1 MDRDIEQDLIH
12 WKQKQNH
19 MPLLLRGA
27 RQVGKTFV
35 IEKFGRAHFDNIV
48 TVNFE
53 QDPGLARCFD
63 TLHPNEI
70 IMSLALSLHQKIDPG
85 KTLLFLD
92 EIQDCPNAI
101 RALRYFK
108 EQYPELHVIG
118 AGSLLEF
125 KLNQDDF
132 RMPVGRVQSLYLKPL
147 SFNEFLSAMGYADL
161 REFLSNVTLNQPVP
175 EPVHQTLLKLVRH
188 YMVLG
193 GMPAVIQAY
202 LSSIVESNATSR
214 IYDLAEA
221 ELQQTILLSTYRQD
235 FSKYTK
241 HTQIQYVQR
250 VFEKAPGLV
259 GNHVKY
265 ANVDPGAR
273 AQNIKSAIELLQHAG
288 LIHLVY
294 STAASGVPLI
304 TLINEKKFKLL
315 FLDIGLM
322 ARASR
327 MSAELL
333 LEDNILLVNRGAMA
347 EQFVGQELLAYTPST
362 DIPHVYFW
370 NREKKSSLAEVD
382 FITTF
387 ESQIIPI
394 EVKAGATGQL
404 KSLQLLM
411 QEKNLPIGVR
421 ISQQSLTFDG
431 SILSVPLYM
440 ISELSRVYKL
450 LPHRGLQHCQ

>member
-1 MDRDIEQDLIH
+1 MDRDIEQDLLQ
-12 WKQKQNH
+12 WKQKINH

-27 RQVGKTFV
+27 RQVGKSFIV
-35 IEKFGRAHFDNIV
+35 DKFGRAHFDNVV

-53 QDPGLARCFD
+53 QDPALARCFD

-70 IMSLALSLHQKIDPG
+70 ILALSLTLHQPIEPG

-92 EIQDCPNAI
+92 EIQDCPHAI
-101 RALRYFK
+101 RSLRYFK
-108 EQYPELHVIG
+108 EQYPQLHVIG

-125 KLNQDDF
+125 TLNQEDF

-147 SFNEFLSAMGYADL
+147 SFKEFLSAVGYVDL
-161 REFLSNVTLNQPVP
+161 RNFLEQVELTQPIS

-193 GMPAVIQAY
+193 GMPGVLQAY
-202 LSSIVESNATSR
+202 LSTVVVSANMTRTYNLIEPQ
-214 IYDLAEA
+214 
-221 ELQQTILLSTYRQD
+221 LQQTILLSTYRQD

-259 GNHVKY
+259 GSHVKY
-265 ANVDPGAR
+265 ANVDPAAR
-273 AQNIKSAIELLQHAG
+273 SHHIKSALELLQHAG
-288 LIHLVY
+288 LIYPIY
-294 STAASGVPLI
+294 STAASGLPLI
-304 TLINEKKFKLL
+304 TLMNEKKFKIV

-322 ARASR
+322 ARASHLD
-327 MSAELL
+327 AELL
-333 LEDNILLVNRGAMA
+333 LNDNLLLINRGAMA
-347 EQFVGQELLAYTPST
+347 EQFVGQELLAYAPPV
-362 DIPHVYFW
+362 DAPQLYFW
-370 NREKKSSLAEVD
+370 CREKKSSMAEVD

-387 ESQIIPI
+387 KSTIIPI
-394 EVKAGATGQL
+394 EVKAGSTGQL

-411 QEKNLPIGVR
+411 RENALRLGVR
-421 ISQQSLTFDG
+421 ISQQPLTFDG

-440 ISELSRVYKL
+440 VSELPRLIHPMHAVL
-450 LPHRGLQHCQ
+450 